1 MCIELATVIIK
12 AIDIIS
18 PFTLY
23 QTTKI
28 LDWSKSKAFPDD
40 KVNVTEKLKIV

>member
-12 AIDIIS
+12 AIDIS